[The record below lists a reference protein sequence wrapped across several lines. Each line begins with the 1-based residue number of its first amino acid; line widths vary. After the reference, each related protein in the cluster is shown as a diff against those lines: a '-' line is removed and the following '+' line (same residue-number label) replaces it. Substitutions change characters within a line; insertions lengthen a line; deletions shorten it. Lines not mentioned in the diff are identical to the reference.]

1 MAGSDP
7 DIKDAIK
14 KALLNGAITGA
25 STEDLRKQCG
35 LECTNKQFSRALGS
49 LVYGTRREVNRE
61 STDPRNPDAEKT
73 IRLTPQG
80 RESMNRR

>member
-14 KALLNGAITGA
+14 KALLDGAITGA

-35 LECTNKQFSRALGS
+35 LTCTNKQFSRALGS
-49 LVYGTRREVNRE
+49 LVYSTREVSRE
-61 STDPRNPDAEKT
+61 STDPRNPDTEKT

-80 RESMNRR
+80 RELMSRR